1 MRAWPHSGGFSP
13 DTPDKESQ
21 FHTQPL
27 TQRAVY
33 IKLIGMARKRKTWF
47 AILGLLNWKP
57 MSGYDIKKLVEMGL
71 SHFWSESY
79 GNLFPTLNAL
89 VDEGLATKRNDPES
103 GARRRQVY
111 TITPNGRRAFKK
123 WLHEPADPVQT
134 RNELQLKFFL
144 TSRGSIDDSI
154 RLLEEY
160 RSQQKERYIEYK
172 DSEIILAEAVR
183 TDVMPDEFEPIMG
196 KTAER
201 SNELLIFSLTLRHGI
216 LAIEARMAWIE
227 EALRALRARKR
238 SRRSTR

>member
-1 MRAWPHSGGFSP
+1 
-13 DTPDKESQ
+13 
-21 FHTQPL
+21 
-27 TQRAVY
+27 
-33 IKLIGMARKRKTWF
+33 
-47 AILGLLNWKP
+47 

-89 VDEGLATKRNDPES
+89 VDERLATKRTDPKS

-111 TITPNGRRAFKK
+111 TITPKGRRAFKK

-160 RSQQKERYIEYK
+160 RNQQKERYVEYK
-172 DSEIILAEAVR
+172 DSEIVLSEAVR
-183 TDVMPDEFEPIMG
+183 TDVMPNLLEPVMG
-196 KTAER
+196 KTAKR
-201 SNELLIFSLTLRHGI
+201 SNELLIFFLTLRHGI
-216 LAIEARMAWIE
+216 LAIEARMAWID

-238 SRRSTR
+238 GRRSTR

>member
-1 MRAWPHSGGFSP
+1 
-13 DTPDKESQ
+13 
-21 FHTQPL
+21 
-27 TQRAVY
+27 
-33 IKLIGMARKRKTWF
+33 MARKRKTWF

-79 GNLFPTLNAL
+79 GNLFPTLNSL
-89 VDEGLATKRNDPES
+89 VDEGLATKRTDPKS
-103 GARRRQVY
+103 GGRQRQVY
-111 TITPNGRRAFKK
+111 TITAKGRRTFAK
-123 WLHEPADPVQT
+123 WLREPADPVQM

-144 TSRGSIDDSI
+144 TSRGSVDDSI

-160 RSQQKERYIEYK
+160 RNQQNERYVDYK
-172 DSEIILAEAVR
+172 QSEVILAEAVR
-183 TDVMPDEFEPIMG
+183 TDVMPDDIEPIMG

-201 SNELLIFSLTLRHGI
+201 SNELLIFFLTLRHGI
-216 LAIEARMAWIE
+216 LAIEARMAWID